1 MLHRLL
7 TLLTLREDQLIR
19 WGRVNFWIANFAAVF
34 FALCAGIS
42 YYMVNVRLATEV
54 TWQADTLLHDARILS
69 MDLPKEKPLL
79 LSCRMVAKTLNG
91 SMDILRTVPIVLAG
105 MIPTFL
111 ILGFLNL
118 RLRKL
123 GLELQHLKKDNH
135 PIQPESSN
143 KNQKTYE

>member
-1 MLHRLL
+1 MPDWLL
-7 TLLTLREDQLIR
+7 TMLKLREDQLIR

-42 YYMVNVRLATEV
+42 YYIVNVRLATEV
-54 TWQADTLLHDARILS
+54 TWQSDTLLHDARILS

-91 SMDILRTVPIVLAG
+91 SMNVLRTVPIVLAC

-111 ILGFLNL
+111 ILGFLSL

-123 GLELQHLKKDNH
+123 ALELQYLKKDNH
-135 PIQPESSN
+135 PFPFESSN
-143 KNQKTYE
+143 MNQPTHE